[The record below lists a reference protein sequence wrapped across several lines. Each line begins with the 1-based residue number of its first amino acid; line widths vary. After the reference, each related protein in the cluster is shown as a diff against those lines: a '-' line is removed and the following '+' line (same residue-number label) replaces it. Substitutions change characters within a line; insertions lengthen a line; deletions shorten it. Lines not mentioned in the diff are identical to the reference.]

1 MTQLQTENYAGDP
14 SLVSDDV
21 LDRHREAA
29 AFLPEE
35 RYKLLIGGEWVDS
48 EGGSVEAALDV
59 ITGETL
65 QKFTIGS
72 AADIDRAVD
81 AATEAF
87 ESEWRDTSPYERASY
102 LEEIADRLEA
112 EKDELAMRDTLE
124 AGDPVVTGTNL
135 VELAASNFRYF
146 ASVART
152 ADQGSR
158 PTIHAPTDDDDGNRD
173 HHVYT
178 EERPFGVVGIIPG
191 WNAAVS
197 YAGFKFAPILAAG
210 NTTVFKPAPRCV
222 LSVTRA
228 AEIMAEVLPDG
239 VINIVPGTGPEA
251 GEAITTH
258 PGIRKVSLTGSV
270 GAGKAAMQGASSNLK
285 DIHLELGGKGPHII
299 FPDAKLD
306 EATQNAAVGVFSY
319 TGQKC
324 TALSRVFVP
333 EDIHDEFVDQ
343 LVTTTELMFDN
354 PGDPLDEGTTL
365 GPLVDHEH
373 LDRVSGYVDTAV
385 EEGATVAFG
394 GERADVEG
402 LGDAPFYRPTILT
415 DIDNDDTVACEEV
428 FGPVLSVISYSDP
441 DEAIAMANDTEF
453 GLTAALWTQDVSRAH
468 RVASRI
474 EAGTVWVNQSER
486 LGDGYLHGGF
496 KQSGIGRE
504 MGKQTYHDYRE
515 TKLVDISLTDESFI

>member
-1 MTQLQTENYAGDP
+1 MTQLQRQNYDGSP
-14 SLVSDDV
+14 SAVSDEV
-21 LDRHREAA
+21 LQRHREAA
-29 AFLPEE
+29 SFLPEGP
-35 RYKLLIGGEWVDS
+35 YDLHIGGELVDTD
-48 EGGSVEAALDV
+48 GGSVEQAIDV

-65 QKFTIGS
+65 AEFTIGS
-72 AADIDRAVD
+72 AADVDRAVD
-81 AATEAF
+81 AALEAYV
-87 ESEWRDTSPYERASY
+87 SEWKETAPNERAVY
-102 LEEIADRLEA
+102 LEEIADRLDD
-112 EKDELAMRDTLE
+112 EKEELAMRDTLE

-135 VELAASNFRYF
+135 VDLAANNIRYF
-146 ASVART
+146 ASLART

-158 PTIHAPTDDDDGNRD
+158 PTVNSPTDDDDGNRT

-178 EERPFGVVGIIPG
+178 NEQPFGVVGIIPG

-210 NTTVFKPAPRCV
+210 NTAVFKPAPRCV
-222 LSVTRA
+222 LSVIRA
-228 AEIMAEVLPDG
+228 AEIMTEVLPDG
-239 VINIVPGTGPEA
+239 VVNIVPGTGPEV

-270 GAGKAAMQGASSNLK
+270 GAGKAAMKGAASNVK
-285 DIHLELGGKGPHII
+285 DVHLELGGKGPHII
-299 FPDAKLD
+299 FPDADLD
-306 EATQNAAVGVFSY
+306 QAAQNAAVGVFSY

-333 EDIHDEFVDQ
+333 EDIHDEFLDQ
-343 LVTTTELMFDN
+343 LVATTQLMFDN
-354 PGDPLDEGTTL
+354 PGDPLEEGTTL

-373 LDRVSGYVDTAV
+373 LDRVASYVETAV

-394 GERADVEG
+394 GERADTEG

-415 DIDNDDTVACEEV
+415 GVDNEDTVACEEV
-428 FGPVLSVISYSDP
+428 FGPVLSVLEYSDP
-441 DEAIAMANDTEF
+441 DDAIEMANDTEF

-468 RVASRI
+468 RAAARI

-496 KQSGIGRE
+496 KQSGLGRE
-504 MGKQTYHDYRE
+504 MGKETYHDYRE
-515 TKLVDISLTDESFI
+515 TKLVDISLTDESFL